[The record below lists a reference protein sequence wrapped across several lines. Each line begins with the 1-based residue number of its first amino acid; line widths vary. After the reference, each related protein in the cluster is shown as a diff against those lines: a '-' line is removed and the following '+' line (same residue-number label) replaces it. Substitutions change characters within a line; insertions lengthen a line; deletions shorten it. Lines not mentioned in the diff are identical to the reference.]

1 MLLNVSIVGLN
12 SLLLV
17 DPPDNEGGSPVVEYA
32 VLITNPD
39 NSSREAYRGNDLSC
53 IIAGLHPGELY
64 LVQVRAINKAGV
76 RFMKCI
82 HVFLILVTSTLGLHR
97 LTTYYIYLYHRSQ
110 FM

>member
-76 RFMKCI
+76 RFM
-82 HVFLILVTSTLGLHR
+82 F
-97 LTTYYIYLYHRSQ
+97 
-110 FM
+110 F